1 MAGALPFDP
10 PSPMLDHF
18 RMFARYNRWANA
30 TLLGALAPM
39 SDEDWHRDA
48 GLFFGSIHATLNHI
62 LVADL
67 IWLSRFTG
75 RSGAPTR
82 LDAILHE
89 GRGDLR
95 DARDAMDGEI
105 VVWVE
110 SLDEATLNGE
120 FTYTPVTDPTPVTQR
135 LAPALAHVFNH
146 QTHHRGQV
154 HAATTRF
161 LDVSPAIDLIYFQ
174 RHERLGTA

>member
-1 MAGALPFDP
+1 
-10 PSPMLDHF
+10 MLDHF

-30 TLLGALAPM
+30 TLLAALEPM
-39 SDEDWHRDA
+39 SDADWHRDA
-48 GLFFGSIHATLNHI
+48 GVFFRSVHGTLNHL
-62 LVADL
+62 LVADM

-75 RSGAPTR
+75 RPGAPTR

-89 GRGDLR
+89 DRAGLLAARSEM
-95 DARDAMDGEI
+95 DAKLLK
-105 VVWVE
+105 WVE
-110 SLDEATLNGE
+110 GLDEATLNGE
-120 FTYTPVTDPTPVTQR
+120 FTYTPVTNPEPVTQR
-135 LAPALAHVFNH
+135 FAPALAHVFNH
-146 QTHHRGQV
+146 QTHHRGQI

>member
-1 MAGALPFDP
+1 
-10 PSPMLDHF
+10 MLDHF

-30 TLLGALAPM
+30 TLLAALDAM

-48 GLFFGSIHATLNHI
+48 GLFFRSVHGTLNHL
-62 LVADL
+62 LVADI

-89 GRGDLR
+89 ERAD
-95 DARDAMDGEI
+95 I
-105 VVWVE
+105 VVARSDMDAEILNWVE
-110 SLDEATLNGE
+110 GLDEATLNGE
-120 FTYTPVTDPTPVTQR
+120 FTYTPVTNPEPVTQR